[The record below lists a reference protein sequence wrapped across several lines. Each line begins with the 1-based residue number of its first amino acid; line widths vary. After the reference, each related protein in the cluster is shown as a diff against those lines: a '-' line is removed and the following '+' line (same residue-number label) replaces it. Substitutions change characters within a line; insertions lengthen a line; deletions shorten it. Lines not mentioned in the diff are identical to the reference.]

1 MNRIQQLHHFLQES
15 PTDSFLNHALALEYI
30 KLNELE
36 KAQIIFENILTNNP
50 HYVGSYYH
58 LAKLLE
64 QTNQPKLAE
73 FYYKKGMEIALLEND
88 KHSYNELKSA
98 YEEFIF

>member
-1 MNRIQQLHHFLQES
+1 MNRIQQIQGFLQES
-15 PTDSFLNHALALEYI
+15 PNDSFLNHALALEFI
-30 KLNELE
+30 KINDLE
-36 KAQIIFENILTNNP
+36 KAQIIFEKILTDNP
-50 HYVGSYYH
+50 NYLGSYYH

-73 FYYKKGMEIALLEND
+73 LYYKKGMDLALLQND